1 MLRYRQD
8 IKLVARYII
17 LVYLMYLCYYVI
29 QPETI
34 TLFKGIPD
42 IVGSAIIASPY
53 AALTLV
59 LKAHF
64 DTTPSNE
71 S

>member
-1 MLRYRQD
+1 MTKYRKD
-8 IKLVARYII
+8 IKLVARYVI
-17 LVYLMYLCYYVI
+17 LVYLMYLCHYVI

-34 TLFKGIPD
+34 ELFKGIPD

-64 DTTPSNE
+64 DSKIDQE